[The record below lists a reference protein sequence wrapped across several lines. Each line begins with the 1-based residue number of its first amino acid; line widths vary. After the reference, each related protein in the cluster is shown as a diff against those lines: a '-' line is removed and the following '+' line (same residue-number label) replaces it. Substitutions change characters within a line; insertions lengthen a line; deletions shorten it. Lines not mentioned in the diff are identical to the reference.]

1 MGGCL
6 DWNAAEGALTAKKLP
21 ERETR
26 GVSSKRS
33 LPLLALRRKVG
44 PSATGLVAR
53 SGGKTSWTLRADLH
67 HNITSFMQLKV
78 NQFQEWSCFES
89 ILFG

>member
-1 MGGCL
+1 MSGLECSG
-6 DWNAAEGALTAKKLP
+6 GALTVKKTP
-21 ERETR
+21 RARGPGRERQEVVT
-26 GVSSKRS
+26 SF
-33 LPLLALRRKVG
+33 ALRRKVG

-53 SGGKTSWTLRADLH
+53 GGGETSWTLRADLH

>member
-1 MGGCL
+1 MVGVWTGL
-6 DWNAAEGALTAKKLP
+6 RRRGFNGEKNPQARGSGR
-21 ERETR
+21 ERQEVVT
-26 GVSSKRS
+26 SF
-33 LPLLALRRKVG
+33 ALRRKVG

-53 SGGKTSWTLRADLH
+53 GGGKPSRTLHANLH
-67 HNITSFMQLKV
+67 HRITSFMQLKV